1 MLTCKNISKSFKKDF
16 WSKEFFAIKDVT
28 FSLEPGR
35 IVGFLGANG
44 AGKTT
49 LIKIIL
55 GFIKPNTGSVEVLG
69 IDWKDES
76 IRRLIGYMPERPF
89 YYQNL
94 SGHEFLEYCG
104 KLQGI
109 SDEKIHK
116 NSMKW
121 AKKLEI
127 DFALDRKI
135 KGYSKGMLQR
145 LGFVSALLHEPKL
158 IILDEPLSGLDPI
171 GRKEFKEVIKDVNQ
185 HGVGVFFSSHIVSDV
200 QEVCDDVVVLENG
213 EIIYNGNIQELIEQN
228 TDDYYQLIYRIDN
241 KIDKKQVDSSNK
253 ESEIKNIIEKNG
265 EIIKL
270 EKHSSS
276 LEEIVY
282 RLNK

>member
-1 MLTCKNISKSFKKDF
+1 MLTCKDISKSFKKDF
-16 WSKEFFAIKDVT
+16 WSKNFVAIRDVS

-55 GFIKPNTGSVEVLG
+55 GFIKPDTGSVEVLG
-69 IDWKDES
+69 IDWNDES
-76 IRRLIGYMPERPF
+76 IRKLIGYMPERPF

-94 SGHEFLEYCG
+94 TGYEFLDYCG
-104 KLQGI
+104 KLQGV
-109 SDEKIHK
+109 SEEKIK
-116 NSMKW
+116 ENTKKW
-121 AKKLEI
+121 ASKLEI
-127 DFALDRKI
+127 EFALDRKI

-145 LGFVSALLHEPKL
+145 LGFVSALIHEPRL

-171 GRKEFKEVIKDVNQ
+171 GRKEFKEVIRDVNA

-213 EIIYNGNIQELIEQN
+213 EIIYNGSIQDL
-228 TDDYYQLIYRIDN
+228 
-241 KIDKKQVDSSNK
+241 
-253 ESEIKNIIEKNG
+253 IEKNTDSIYNLTYRLEGQIHNIEIETNSKESRLKSILEKGG
-265 EIIKL
+265 EVIKL
-270 EKHSSS
+270 EKNLSS

>member
-16 WSKEFFAIKDVT
+16 WAKDFHALVDINFQLT
-28 FSLEPGR
+28 DGR

-55 GFIKPNTGSVEVLG
+55 GFIKPNSGEVSILG
-69 IDWKDES
+69 IDSKNAHVKK
-76 IRRLIGYMPERPF
+76 LVGYMPERPY

-94 SGHEFLEYCG
+94 TGNEFLDYCG
-104 KLQGI
+104 KLQGL
-109 SDEKIHK
+109 SNAKIVESTK
-116 NSMKW
+116 RW
-121 AKKLEI
+121 ASQLEI
-127 DFALDRKI
+127 EFALERQI

-145 LGFVSALLHEPKL
+145 LGFVSALLHNPKL

-171 GRKEFKEVIKDVNQ
+171 GRKEFKDVIKSVNET
-185 HGVGVFFSSHIVSDV
+185 GVGVFFSSHIVSDV

-213 EIIYNGNIQELIEQN
+213 KIIYNGSIKELISQHTNNLYELNYIEDGVEKSMKVEDINKN
-228 TDDYYQLIYRIDN
+228 TEIEHLVNAGCIIN
-241 KIDKKQVDSSNK
+241 KLQKSSV
-253 ESEIKNIIEKNG
+253 
-265 EIIKL
+265 
-270 EKHSSS
+270 S

-282 RLNK
+282 RLNQ